1 MSAPTASVNL
11 EAVAARLAEK
21 LERLLALLPLLAV
34 AVLVVWLAW
43 LLGGWLSRRG
53 FLNRAGK
60 RHPFLQDLLRTTVR
74 WAVLVVGL
82 IVALEILGATKLVG
96 AVLGTAG
103 VLGVALGFA
112 FKDILENYL
121 AGILLSLR
129 QPFLPK
135 DHVVIDGNEGMVVA
149 LTSRATILMTLDG
162 NHLRVPNAKVF
173 SNVILNYTKNPLRR
187 LQFDVG
193 IGVDEDLLAARQ
205 VGVDALAMVPGVVAA
220 PPTRARVMALGDWAV
235 QLRYLAWVDQRT
247 HEFLLVESEAIRH
260 VKEALDAAGVDMPF
274 PTYQLRGAPGADA
287 DAGAQADVAAAGPDA
302 ATRPQA
308 TTAARPRA
316 PALDRPGVDTRK
328 TTDVSDQVDA
338 DSRAGAGADLL
349 KADAPTE

>member
-1 MSAPTASVNL
+1 MSNSSASVSL

-21 LERLLALLPLLAV
+21 VERLLTMLPLLAV

-43 LLGGWLSRRG
+43 VVGGWLSRRG
-53 FLNRAGK
+53 FLNKAGQ

-74 WAVLVVGL
+74 WAVTAVGL
-82 IVALEILGATKLVG
+82 VLALEVLGATKLVG

-129 QPFLPK
+129 QPFLPR
-135 DHVVIDGNEGMVVA
+135 DHVVIDGNEGIVIA
-149 LTSRATILMTLDG
+149 LTSRATILMTLEG

-187 LQFDVG
+187 LEFDVG
-193 IGVDEDLLAARQ
+193 IGVQEDLLEARQ
-205 VGVDALAMVPGVVAA
+205 TGIQALGKVPGVVNT
-220 PPTRARVMALGDWAV
+220 PPPRARVIALGDWAV

-247 HEFLLVESEAIRH
+247 HEFLLVQSEAIRY
-260 VKEALDAAGVDMPF
+260 VKEALDAAGIDMPF
-274 PTYQLRGAPGADA
+274 PTYQVRAPSELVGPSE
-287 DAGAQADVAAAGPDA
+287 QAGPAPAGRQVTD
-302 ATRPQA
+302 PV
-308 TTAARPRA
+308 RPRH
-316 PALDRPGVDTRK
+316 PDPDRPAIDTRK
-328 TTDVSDQVDA
+328 TTDVLDQVEA
-338 DSRAGAGADLL
+338 DRRVGGSADLL
-349 KADAPTE
+349 NADAPTE